1 MTGKGKKKKVDFTVR
16 PKPTREDL
24 PPTSDQWIE
33 EGKAADAGPEK
44 PDDIRPEKPVDVHP
58 EKPAD
63 DGPKKEKEKR
73 LTLNLP
79 VKMHTAFKGLCVF
92 EGITIQDKV
101 QRLIERELVQE
112 QRSTEDKPSS
122 L

>member
-1 MTGKGKKKKVDFTVR
+1 MTGKGKKKKVDFIVR
-16 PKPTREDL
+16 PKLTKEDL
-24 PPTSDQWIE
+24 PTTPDQWIE
-33 EGKAADAGPEK
+33 EGQTAETPL
-44 PDDIRPEKPVDVHP
+44 EKPVDAHP

-92 EGITIQDKV
+92 EGITIQDKL
-101 QRLIERELVQE
+101 QRLIERELAQG
-112 QRSTEDKPSS
+112 QRASEDKRGPP
-122 L
+122 